1 MRTDTARIQDLL
13 EARLRQLVNHPDE
26 IKITPKERGGTVV
39 LDVHVDP
46 SDMGKV
52 IGRGGR
58 RAQAIRTVMKAQ
70 ATRLRRRVIVNI
82 VDQAG

>member
-1 MRTDTARIQDLL
+1 MRSDTARMQQLL
-13 EARLRQLVNHPDE
+13 EALVRPLVNHPDE
-26 IKITPKERGGTVV
+26 INITPREQGGTVV
-39 LDVHVDP
+39 LDVRVDP